1 MASLR
6 GHARSASTAAKLAT
20 VEQII
25 GYNFK
30 SVERLYEALDLE
42 KSPITLPTG
51 EVRAAKR
58 TRNTRLALVGD
69 AAAHFEFA
77 CQWYHNKDLDG
88 PQWMRIRAQGLSND
102 TLGKIGFSLGLD
114 ELTVPENCEGSYAM
128 ASTVEAILGA
138 VYHDGGEEAFK
149 RVMARCGVSHKLLA
163 VPERAWIHDPVKSSR
178 NLPSRFFAGHQ
189 WGLQELLFRSNPKLL
204 PRTQLGGVAK
214 LPLNEARVLLEALR
228 ARAQA
233 RKQAEEEAKRL
244 AEERAKEK
252 AKEKARKEAERL
264 RKEAAKKAEKAEKA
278 KKRADEK
285 AKKDAENEA
294 KQQAK
299 KEAEEIARRKVE
311 DGQPR
316 QKTALWASVKRF
328 WHGSDT
334 MAESQNVN
342 EPNTG
347 AVTDTATNTNTVAE
361 SNIATET
368 STATGLD
375 KVTESETVTDSDK
388 PTESDTENAPN
399 AGKELTE
406 GSESMGSYLLDTCT
420 KIFYGSQ
427 QIPIAPDMPLLDPKQ
442 RKKEV
447 KAMNARIRALKLQKR
462 QYTKKQRP
470 RRKSSL
476 LEYEAK
482 LEDINFRL
490 DAARASLKI
499 LESQKSVKK
508 ADAES

>member
-58 TRNTRLALVGD
+58 TRNTRLAL
-69 AAAHFEFA
+69 
-77 CQWYHNKDLDG
+77 
-88 PQWMRIRAQGLSND
+88 GLSND

-163 VPERAWIHDPVKSSR
+163 APERAWIHDPVKSSR
-178 NLPSRFFAGHQ
+178 NLPGRFFAGHQ
-189 WGLQELLFRSNPKLL
+189 WGLQELLFRTNPKLL
-204 PRTQLGGVAK
+204 PRTQFGGVAK

-228 ARAQA
+228 ARALA

-252 AKEKARKEAERL
+252 AKERARKEAERL

-299 KEAEEIARRKVE
+299 KEAEGIARRKAE
-311 DGQPR
+311 DGKPR

-334 MAESQNVN
+334 MAESQSVKESNMVAGSKSV
-342 EPNTG
+342 EDSNTG
-347 AVTDTATNTNTVAE
+347 ADMDTATNANTMAE
-361 SNIATET
+361 SNNATET
-368 STATGLD
+368 STATRSD
-375 KVTESETVTDSDK
+375 KVTESETGAESETVMDSDK
-388 PTESDTENAPN
+388 ATESDTENTPN

-406 GSESMGSYLLDTCT
+406 GSDSMGSYLIDTCT

-447 KAMNARIRALKLQKR
+447 KAMNARIRALKLQKQ

-499 LESQKSVKK
+499 LESQKSMKK
-508 ADAES
+508 AEAES